1 LSELELKFSIDAQV
15 ERRLARRL
23 RSWGPACSELGTV
36 RLRRIYFDTADLDL
50 SRSGIALR
58 LRRDGRRWVQTAKL
72 SATLVAGLSSLR
84 EVECPVHGANLDL
97 GRIDDTQALEAIRR
111 AASGKPLVPIFETV
125 IRRRLWMVDL
135 SGTRA
140 EIAID
145 AGEVVAGGR
154 RAEIREVEAEFKDGD
169 PAGLFAIAGE
179 LFPDGGATPS
189 DQSKAAR
196 GYRLVETG
204 SADQTPAPRL
214 ARNPR
219 IAAELAAEE
228 AAREILF
235 ECIGQIAANMAVV
248 RFGRQP
254 EGPHQL
260 RVGLRRLRSAMALLD
275 QVIGCAQADWLRR
288 EARWLS
294 GEVAAVR
301 DLDALINDIILPSAR
316 FHVGEKSLL
325 PLALALSNLRE
336 GRLDVLRRTLA
347 GKRVQ
352 DLVLGLLCL
361 AHARGWR
368 RATGNEPGQE
378 AQRPIAEISETAL
391 DHVWRRVR
399 KRARDIEA
407 LDIEARHELR
417 KELKKLRYAIEFLG
431 GQFPARKVRPFLK
444 QLKILQETFG
454 FLNDAA
460 MAGGLLSEAGLGDM
474 GVAGHDRAAGWISGE
489 AQAKADAAWKDAIAS
504 WDGLKKARP
513 FWR

>member
-1 LSELELKFSIDAQV
+1 LSELELKFSIDAEA
-15 ERRLARRL
+15 ERRLVRRL
-23 RSWGPACSELGTV
+23 RQWGPACSELGTL
-36 RLRRIYFDTADLDL
+36 RLRSIYFDTADLGL
-50 SRSGIALR
+50 SKSGIALR
-58 LRRDGRRWVQTAKL
+58 LRRVGRRWVQTAKL
-72 SATLVAGLSSLR
+72 SATLVAGLSSLN
-84 EVECPVHGANLDL
+84 EIECPVHGANLDL
-97 GRIDDTQALEAIRR
+97 GRFDDPQTQDAIRR
-111 AASGKPLVPIFETV
+111 SAAGKPLVPVFETV
-125 IRRRLWMVDL
+125 IKRRLWLLDH
-135 SGTRA
+135 SGARA

-145 AGEVVAGGR
+145 AGEVVAGSL
-154 RAEIREVEAEFKDGD
+154 RAEIREVEVEFKDGD
-169 PAGLFAIAGE
+169 HAGLFAIAGE
-179 LFPDGGATPS
+179 LFPDGGAIPS
-189 DQSKAAR
+189 EESKAAR

-204 SADQTPAPRL
+204 TSEQTPVPRL
-214 ARNPR
+214 ARKPQ
-219 IAAELAAEE
+219 IAAELAAED

-235 ECIGQIAANMAVV
+235 ECIGQIAANMVVV
-248 RFGRQP
+248 RFGGQP

-275 QVIGCAQADWLRR
+275 PIVGCAQTDWLRR

-316 FHVGEKSLL
+316 FHVGEKTLL

-336 GRLDVLRRTLA
+336 GRLHILRRTLA
-347 GKRVQ
+347 GKRAQ

-361 AHARGWR
+361 AQVRGWR
-368 RATGNEPGQE
+368 RAAGDEPSQK
-378 AQRPIAEISETAL
+378 AQRTITEISETAL

-399 KRARDIEA
+399 KRAREIEA

-431 GQFPARKVRPFLK
+431 GQFPARRVRPFLK
-444 QLKILQETFG
+444 QLKVLQETFG

-460 MAGGLLSEAGLGDM
+460 MAGRLLSEAGLADI
-474 GVAGHDRAAGWISGE
+474 GVASHDRAAGWISGE

>member
-1 LSELELKFSIDAQV
+1 LSELELKFSIDAEA
-15 ERRLARRL
+15 ERRLVRRL
-23 RSWGPACSELGTV
+23 RQWGPACSELGTL
-36 RLRRIYFDTADLDL
+36 RLRSIYFDTADLDL
-50 SRSGIALR
+50 SKSGIALR

-72 SATLVAGLSSLR
+72 SATLVAGLSSLN
-84 EVECPVHGANLDL
+84 EIECPVHGANLDL
-97 GRIDDTQALEAIRR
+97 GRFDDPQTEDAIRLS
-111 AASGKPLVPIFETV
+111 ASGKPLVPVFETV
-125 IRRRLWMVDL
+125 IKRRLWLLDYT
-135 SGTRA
+135 GTRA

-145 AGEVVAGGR
+145 AGEVVGGGR
-154 RAEIREVEAEFKDGD
+154 RAEIREIEIEFKDGD
-169 PAGLFAIAGE
+169 PAGLFAIAGD
-179 LFPDGGATPS
+179 LFPDGGAMPS

-204 SADQTPAPRL
+204 SADQTPSPRL
-214 ARNPR
+214 ARNLR
-219 IAAELAAEE
+219 IAAGLAAEE

-248 RFGRQP
+248 RFGGQP

-275 QVIGCAQADWLRR
+275 PVIGCAQADWLRR

-336 GRLDVLRRTLA
+336 GRLDILRRTLA
-347 GKRVQ
+347 GKRAQ

-361 AHARGWR
+361 AHMRGWR
-368 RATGNEPGQE
+368 RATGDQQGPE
-378 AQRPIAEISETAL
+378 AKRPIAEISESAL

-399 KRARDIEA
+399 KHARGIET

-444 QLKILQETFG
+444 QLKVLQETFG

-460 MAGGLLSEAGLGDM
+460 MAGRLLSEAGLADI